1 MTKKFMWSENMSVKI
16 TLACSECAS
25 RNYTTS
31 KNKSAN
37 PERLEVK
44 KFCRTCG
51 EHTLH
56 RETK

>member
-1 MTKKFMWSENMSVKI
+1 MSTKI
-16 TLACSECAS
+16 ILACSRCAS

-31 KNKSAN
+31 KNRLAD
-37 PERLEVK
+37 PERLTVK
-44 KFCRTCG
+44 KFCKTCG